1 MSTDS
6 RDCRVYL
13 EGRLGTHDVVAMLR
27 TLNRADCLTTT
38 DLPSI
43 TAPYGDKKTAN
54 VDLASTLHDGTG
66 SRLVIM
72 AVDKFGTPDNTSDR
86 AILPD
91 TEQQFFDGKREADLL
106 ERSGVKGSYAVVVG
120 PSCAYD
126 VLRALW
132 QERGGVWLRDEPNT
146 KPERAQGKTWTSRDR
161 SRAVTDELLT
171 QMNDLLKKYKITDN
185 DREAT
190 VDAAVIAISA
200 AIEHGT
206 QDIAQPKVKK
216 GREVDTP

>member
-1 MSTDS
+1 MSKS
-6 RDCRVYL
+6 DCRVYL
-13 EGRLGTHDVVAMLR
+13 SGRLGTHDVVAMLR
-27 TLNRADCLTTT
+27 ALNRADCLTTT

-54 VDLASTLHDGTG
+54 IDLASTLHDGTG

-72 AVDKFGTPDNTSDR
+72 AVDDFYRQDNVGDQ

-91 TEQQFFDGKREADLL
+91 TEQQFFDGKREASLL
-106 ERSGVKGSYAVVVG
+106 ERAGVKGSYAVVVG
-120 PSCAYD
+120 PSCAHD
-126 VLRALW
+126 VLRKLW
-132 QERGGVWLRDEPNT
+132 TERGGVWLRDEPDA
-146 KPERAQGKTWTSRDR
+146 KPEVAQGQAWTSRER

-190 VDAAVIAISA
+190 VDAAMIAISA

-206 QDIAQPKVKK
+206 QDIAQPKMKK
-216 GREVDTP
+216 ERGIGTP